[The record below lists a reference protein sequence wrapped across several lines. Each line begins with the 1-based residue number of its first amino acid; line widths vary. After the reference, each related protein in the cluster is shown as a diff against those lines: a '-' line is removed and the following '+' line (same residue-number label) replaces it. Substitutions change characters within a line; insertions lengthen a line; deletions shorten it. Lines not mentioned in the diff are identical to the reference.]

1 MKYDPIKKSLGKVF
15 NKNPFLRKIFYKML
29 DLLLLRAWYVKKE
42 LRDWKR
48 NSKGKKTI
56 LDAGSGFG
64 QYVYFM
70 STLDKLWNIKGVDVK
85 EEQIA
90 DCNNFF
96 TKINENERVK
106 FGFADLTKINEKKT
120 YDLILCVDVMEHI
133 EEDVLVF
140 KNYYSALKDDGM
152 LLVSTP
158 SNMGNHDHEHEHSHD
173 EQASFVDEH
182 VRDGY
187 DIEDMTEKL
196 KKAGFKRIEA
206 KYSYGKPGQL
216 AWKLSM
222 KFPIIILNVSQIF
235 FILLPLYYSIVYP
248 WAFILNYIDLK
259 GNHEKGGGL
268 VVRAWKK

>member
-15 NKNPFLRKIFYKML
+15 NKKPFLRKIFYNLL
-29 DLLLLRAWYVKKE
+29 DLLLLRAWYIKKE
-42 LRDWKR
+42 LREW
-48 NSKGKKTI
+48 KKTISGEISI

-70 STLDKLWNIKGVDVK
+70 SKLGKLWKIKGVDVK
-85 EEQIA
+85 DEQIE

-96 TKINENERVK
+96 TKINEQERIS
-106 FGFADLTKINEKKT
+106 FGYADLTKLNEPKP

-133 EEDVLVF
+133 EDDVKVFENFYSSLKED
-140 KNYYSALKDDGM
+140 G
-152 LLVSTP
+152 LLLISTP
-158 SNMGNHDHEHEHSHD
+158 SDMSGNDHEHDHD

-187 DIEDMTEKL
+187 DIEDMTKKL

-206 KYSYGKPGQL
+206 KYSYGKPGQI

-222 KFPIIILNVSQIF
+222 KIPIVVLNVSQIF
-235 FILLPLYYSIVYP
+235 FIFLPLYYSIVYP
-248 WAFILNYIDLK
+248 WAFILNYIDLQ
-259 GNHEKGGGL
+259 GNHKEGGGL
-268 VVRAWKK
+268 VVKAWKN